1 MGIPTAA
8 VVNFDILRNEDLI
21 GLLERALVPK
31 AIIEHVRTL
40 ALPIVEA
47 FVRNG
52 AAVKEHGIGA
62 LEGTE
67 AEAAWELVGVLG
79 GHGIFVVPWG
89 EVESWLSGLGVG
101 AQKGRWLESI
111 FERMKTDPAEPGFT
125 QPAANDVWRFVR
137 DISKWLAG
145 RRSREVRA
153 VSTTLRQPD
162 AAFRVATARG

>member
-21 GLLERALVPK
+21 GLLEQALVPK

-62 LEGTE
+62 LGRN
-67 AEAAWELVGVLG
+67 G
-79 GHGIFVVPWG
+79 GR
-89 EVESWLSGLGVG
+89 SCLGVS
-101 AQKGRWLESI
+101 RS
-111 FERMKTDPAEPGFT
+111 T
-125 QPAANDVWRFVR
+125 
-137 DISKWLAG
+137 
-145 RRSREVRA
+145 RRSRY
-153 VSTTLRQPD
+153 LRSSLGGG
-162 AAFRVATARG
+162 RVLA